1 MLGAGLVLFA
11 LPLAVIGL
19 SFLLYHL
26 TRERTE

>member
-19 SFLLYHL
+19 SILVYRLS
-26 TRERTE
+26 RERPE